1 MPGGTRRM
9 PCNAVFRIRDRHP
22 AHHHPGQRTPLPM
35 SSRTARAAPSR
46 PVIPDG
52 AQRRAGIQTSSP
64 AAPLDP
70 RFALRAPGDDSKK
83 QNALPLPCSFFD
95 VIPADPL
102 LFLMSSRTVHRAGP
116 ASHPG
121 RRHPLIDDIPDA
133 IPLLD
138 VIPGPPQAEPGI
150 QRRCGRSRG
159 LPVPDW
165 SPATARSHG
174 NDGTA
179 DTARKLHS
187 GRTPRR
193 TEAPRLRTETATAG
207 SSVRFAPVGA
217 VAGLDLQR
225 HVQCGGALHALDE
238 AGAHRLQRVQAHLQH

>member
-1 MPGGTRRM
+1 MTAAIVIPGGTRRM

-22 AHHHPGQRTPLPM
+22 AHHHPGRRTPLLM
-35 SSRTARAAPSR
+35 SSRTARSAEPGS
-46 PVIPDG
+46 
-52 AQRRAGIQTSSP
+52 RRAL

-70 RFALRAPGDDSKK
+70 RFALRAPGDDSEK

-159 LPVPDW
+159 LPAPDW

-207 SSVRFAPVGA
+207 SSVRLAPVGA